1 MKWCSA
7 IQALS
12 SPACSAATAASRAVS
27 SASAWDMPGCCAARR
42 KQPRR
47 MAQSICAETSGAP
60 GGCGSGGVPLD
71 FSTENDCH
79 SVYHSPQALGVDVHR
94 HLVALA
100 AAAAAVL
107 LAGCGGSSSSGG
119 STGGSAGKSLN
130 VVATTTQVQDF
141 TRVIGGDRIKLS
153 GILKPNVDAH
163 DFEPSPA
170 DVDAIA
176 KADVLVVNGVQV
188 IRGDDPKEPAG
199 DPHIWQSPENAKL
212 MVANIQQALSTADS
226 ADAAYFKANLDAY
239 TAKLATL
246 DTDIARQINT
256 LSNKKLV
263 TNHDAFAYYVARYHL
278 DFIGSIIPSFDTSAE
293 LSAKDI
299 TDLVAKIRAT
309 GVKAIFS
316 ESSLPP
322 RTAETIAK
330 EANVKVVEGEDAL
343 YGDALGPAGSDGAT
357 YLQMMQ
363 HNTRTI
369 VANLAST

>member
-1 MKWCSA
+1 V
-7 IQALS
+7 
-12 SPACSAATAASRAVS
+12 R
-27 SASAWDMPGCCAARR
+27 
-42 KQPRR
+42 
-47 MAQSICAETSGAP
+47 
-60 GGCGSGGVPLD
+60 
-71 FSTENDCH
+71 
-79 SVYHSPQALGVDVHR
+79 R

-107 LAGCGGSSSSGG
+107 LAGCGGSSSGGG
-119 STGGSAGKSLN
+119 STGASGGKTLN

-163 DFEPSPA
+163 DLEPSPA
-170 DVDAIA
+170 DLDAIA
-176 KADVLVVNGVQV
+176 KADVLVINGVGLEKWLDETVRSAGFHGTTVDASKGVQ
-188 IRGDDPKEPAG
+188 IIKGDDPKEPAG
-199 DPHIWQSPENAKL
+199 DPHIWQSPESARL
-212 MVANIQQALSTADS
+212 MVGNIQQALSAADP

-239 TAKLATL
+239 SAKLDTL
-246 DTDIARQINT
+246 DADIARQVDT

-278 DFIGSIIPSFDTSAE
+278 DFVGSIIPSFDTSAE
-293 LSAKDI
+293 MSAKDV
-299 TDLVAKIRAT
+299 TDLIAKIKAT

-330 EANVKVVEGEDAL
+330 EAHVKVVEGEDAL

-363 HNTRTI
+363 HNTKMI